1 MVGTPYEAVINT
13 NILKLYTYFGPY
25 VVGKLESYPLYRYT
39 QLNACQGIS
48 LAQAN
53 TAGHTKKNVQYSI
66 LYIGYA
72 VGMFCPWADN
82 QHALLLTPDH

>member
-1 MVGTPYEAVINT
+1 MSLVCPDPSRSLATLSLLVPQSCEPDMLMIR
-13 NILKLYTYFGPY
+13 L
-25 VVGKLESYPLYRYT
+25 
-39 QLNACQGIS
+39 GIS

-72 VGMFCPWADN
+72 VGRSILAQEMSA
-82 QHALLLTPDH
+82 TPD